1 MQQHT
6 DNIPKVRYQGL
17 HLWVQSMIMFFLPAI
32 FLLTFVGQSVEV
44 RGNSML
50 PTFQDGDQTITR
62 SIFYTPRH
70 GDVIVFSRHDVQDGT
85 MLVKRV
91 IALEGDVVDIHPVTG
106 TVFVNYEAI
115 DEPYASDHVTLPG
128 DIAYPFTV
136 PPGYIFVLGD
146 NRSPGGSLDSR
157 STRLG
162 PVDEREVIGQVVA
175 VIAPLNRLAL
185 FVG

>member
-1 MQQHT
+1 MQSFV
-6 DNIPKVRYQGL
+6 IV
-17 HLWVQSMIMFFLPAI
+17 FLPVI
-32 FLLTFVGQSVEV
+32 LLLTFVGQSVEV

-50 PTFQDGDQTITR
+50 PTFQHGDQTITR
-62 SIFYTPRH
+62 SIFYTPQH

-106 TVFVNYEAI
+106 TVFVNYVAL
-115 DEPYASDHVTLPG
+115 DEPYASDPVTLPG
-128 DIAYPFTV
+128 DITYPFTV
-136 PPGYIFVLGD
+136 PPGYLFVLGD

-157 STRLG
+157 STSLG

-175 VIAPLNRLAL
+175 VIAPLGRIGL